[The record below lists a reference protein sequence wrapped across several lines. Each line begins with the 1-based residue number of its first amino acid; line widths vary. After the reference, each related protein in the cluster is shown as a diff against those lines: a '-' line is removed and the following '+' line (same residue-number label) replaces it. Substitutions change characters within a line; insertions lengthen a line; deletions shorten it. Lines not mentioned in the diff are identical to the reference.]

1 MKEKIKIGIIGYGNM
16 GSAIAQRIESEY
28 RVWVFDKDVNKTK
41 NLSGIEVASDSIDLV
56 KKTEVIIL
64 AVKPQDFQAVLNEI
78 RDHVREKLIISIAA
92 GITTRYI
99 EKVLGKVR
107 VVRVMPNIGV
117 KIGQAESSLCKGRYS
132 QDDDLNLTWELFNQV
147 GQTWVIE
154 EKLMNAATAISGS
167 GPAYI
172 YYDLENNSTIDPL
185 HVPVYKQNQYKEYLT
200 KAAEKLGFD
209 SSTASDLAG
218 CVTGTSL
225 ALLAAT
231 RESPEKLRIMVTSP
245 GGTTQAALEVLR
257 AGGLWEDAA
266 LAAKK
271 RAAELSKS

>member
-1 MKEKIKIGIIGYGNM
+1 M
-16 GSAIAQRIESEY
+16 GSAIGGRIKEKY
-28 RVWVFDKDVNKTK
+28 QVIVFDKDTQKTV
-41 NLSGIEVASDSIDLV
+41 NLSGIKVAKDVIVLVSEVD
-56 KKTEVIIL
+56 VIIL
-64 AVKPQDFQAVLNEI
+64 AVKPQDFEVVLNKI
-78 RDHVREKLIISIAA
+78 KDCVKDKLIISIAA
-92 GITTRYI
+92 GITTGYI

-117 KIGQAESSLCKGRYS
+117 KIGAAESSLCKGGYS
-132 QDDDLNLTWELFNQV
+132 QDEDLNFTRELFNQV
-147 GQTWVIE
+147 GKTWVIE
-154 EKLMNAATAISGS
+154 EKMMNAATAISGS

-185 HVPVYKQNQYKEYLT
+185 HVPDYKQNQYKEYLT

-209 SSTASDLAG
+209 SSTALDLAA

-225 ALLAAT
+225 ALLT
-231 RESPEKLRIMVTSP
+231 VTETPPKELRIMVTSP

-257 AGGLWEDAA
+257 AKGSWVEAA

-271 RAAELSKS
+271 RAEELSVNL